1 MAIDRLSG
9 QDANTSFFDGG
20 LRHQVGVRQFTTQEV
35 NKILEVFE
43 LADRDFVRELRRQ
56 LNNLSG
62 LSVKSRDKRLKVMLD
77 ELNRSRNRLMEEFG
91 KTFTEDLQQLAVIEA
106 SFEKRLIESTL
117 PFTVSLKSVSKPLL
131 SAVVTE
137 QPFSSGTNTSR
148 MLSEWLTGLSATDK
162 RNLREAIQL
171 GMIQG
176 DSISNIVTRVA
187 GTRAAGFKDGILG
200 INRRNAEIL
209 VRTGVNHVSN
219 AARELFWSANNSLV
233 TVLRWTATL
242 DGRTTAICQSRDGK
256 FTATDGN
263 TLPPNLPALDPPGAR
278 PPAHILCRSVM
289 MAAYDMG
296 GVVDLLGERPFVRSA
311 VTGRKRQINFRDL
324 AKQEVGTASAWKQ
337 LSVSERNARILGV
350 KQQWAQDNIGR
361 VPATLTYDQWLR
373 RQPEGFQN
381 EVLGTTKAEK
391 FRGGATVDQFIDR
404 RGNTL
409 TLQQLEQR
417 GI

>member
-1 MAIDRLSG
+1 
-9 QDANTSFFDGG
+9 
-20 LRHQVGVRQFTTQEV
+20 
-35 NKILEVFE
+35 
-43 LADRDFVRELRRQ
+43 
-56 LNNLSG
+56 
-62 LSVKSRDKRLKVMLD
+62 
-77 ELNRSRNRLMEEFG
+77 
-91 KTFTEDLQQLAVIEA
+91 
-106 SFEKRLIESTL
+106 
-117 PFTVSLKSVSKPLL
+117 
-131 SAVVTE
+131 
-137 QPFSSGTNTSR
+137 
-148 MLSEWLTGLSATDK
+148 
-162 RNLREAIQL
+162 
-171 GMIQG
+171 
-176 DSISNIVTRVA
+176 
-187 GTRAAGFKDGILG
+187 
-200 INRRNAEIL
+200 
-209 VRTGVNHVSN
+209 
-219 AARELFWSANNSLV
+219 
-233 TVLRWTATL
+233 
-242 DGRTTAICQSRDGK
+242 
-256 FTATDGN
+256 
-263 TLPPNLPALDPPGAR
+263 
-278 PPAHILCRSVM
+278 M